1 MCCPFYMHFFR
12 NRIEHLFVLWYNIL
26 VQSKRKWM
34 QISDYSPLV
43 HKGARRP
50 GDVGYARTEVKRRG
64 VMPMDTMEVLTLV
77 LVIFAILAY
86 LDNRYDHDSD
96 KKK

>member
-1 MCCPFYMHFFR
+1 
-12 NRIEHLFVLWYNIL
+12 
-26 VQSKRKWM
+26 
-34 QISDYSPLV
+34 
-43 HKGARRP
+43 
-50 GDVGYARTEVKRRG
+50 
-64 VMPMDTMEVLTLV
+64 MDTMEVLTLI

>member
-1 MCCPFYMHFFR
+1 
-12 NRIEHLFVLWYNIL
+12 
-26 VQSKRKWM
+26 M

-50 GDVGYARTEVKRRG
+50 GDVGYARTEVERRG

-77 LVIFAILAY
+77 IVIFAILAY
-86 LDNRYDHDSD
+86 LDNRYDRDSN